1 MNEIKKIGAKPIVS
15 PETGLTSL
23 QERCALLLASG
34 TRITEIA
41 AELSVCKTTL
51 YKWLRSDLFKCYLNL
66 MKKDLQNGIQGR
78 VLGLREKALNALDAS
93 LESGNEQVRLKAA
106 TWIIDKLTLQ
116 EVGETDARTIL
127 KVQAEEDEKDGW
139 RRNEREAAYQE
150 KLQESGLEE

>member
-1 MNEIKKIGAKPIVS
+1 MNEITKAGAKPIVS

-41 AELSVCKTTL
+41 AELPVCKTTL
-51 YKWLRSDLFKCYLNL
+51 YKWLRSDLFRCYLNL

-78 VLGLREKALNALDAS
+78 VLGLKEKALDALGAS
-93 LESGNEQVRLKAA
+93 LESVNEQVRLKAA

-116 EVGETDARTIL
+116 EVGETDARQLL
-127 KVQAEEDEKDGW
+127 KSQAEGEMSNNWQSAETAD
-139 RRNEREAAYQE
+139 AYRK